1 MKNLMIVSLTVIM
14 VLIAGF
20 SFAQTS
26 RTLDLRDLEGLSSSA
41 KQEFV
46 NKKIKEF
53 KAASTLANLDP
64 EKAERWAKI
73 ISTTIK
79 TISQDLSLGVNEFVK
94 TDVGQITMFLI
105 VYKVIGDDIR
115 HIVFG
120 MLGWFM
126 TSLILIISFRH
137 FHGSKKLEIKDDKG
151 NVTDIKYVPKF
162 KWALGVDGGSDAKT
176 VSGVMHTIMFTAIT
190 ILAWVTVV
198 V

>member
-1 MKNLMIVSLTVIM
+1 MKNLIVVSLIVIM
-14 VLIAGF
+14 MLTAGL

-46 NKKIKEF
+46 NKKIREF
-53 KAASTLANLDP
+53 KATSTLANIDP
-64 EKAERWAKI
+64 EKAEKWAKI

-79 TISQDLSLGVNEFVK
+79 TISQDLAVSVNDFVK
-94 TDVGQITMFLI
+94 TDVGKITMALI

-120 MLGWFM
+120 ILGWFV
-126 TSLILIISFRH
+126 TSFILVISFRH
-137 FHGSKKLEIKDDKG
+137 FHGSRKVELKDKDG
-151 NVTDIKYVPKF
+151 NITEVKYVSKF
-162 KWALGVDGGSDAKT
+162 KWAVDGGGGSDAKMG
-176 VSGVMHTIMFTAIT
+176 SSALHAAMFIAIT